1 MTTIRLMPL
10 LHRKVNQIAIGFV
23 YDADIKSHI
32 QKLDGVRWSQTHKT
46 FYMADTADNKR
57 RLYLHLRAKNW
68 FVDYSAIKAVLPVP
82 VLNNVLSPRT
92 GLAPLKDVAL
102 LKVESYIAWLRSKRY
117 SESTVKTY
125 SEALRVFLRFYIDK
139 PLEDITNDD
148 IVVFNNAY
156 ILKNNLSASYQNQMV
171 NAIKLFFSKIE
182 NSKLN
187 PELIH
192 RPKRAK
198 ILPNV
203 LSKEHVKLLLE
214 APTNVKHRMMLS
226 LLYSCGL
233 RRGELLQL
241 KARDIDSQR
250 HLVIIRQG
258 KGRKDRIVPLSDKI
272 LVMLRDYYKMYAP
285 EVWLFEGQRKGHQY
299 SEKSLEAILKQAL
312 LKSKIKLPVTLHW
325 LRHSYATHLL
335 EGGTDLRYIQELL
348 GHKSSKTTEI
358 YTHVST
364 QNLQK
369 IISPFDT
376 L

>member
-233 RRGELLQL
+233 RRGEL
-241 KARDIDSQR
+241 
-250 HLVIIRQG
+250 
-258 KGRKDRIVPLSDKI
+258 
-272 LVMLRDYYKMYAP
+272 
-285 EVWLFEGQRKGHQY
+285 
-299 SEKSLEAILKQAL
+299 
-312 LKSKIKLPVTLHW
+312 
-325 LRHSYATHLL
+325 
-335 EGGTDLRYIQELL
+335 
-348 GHKSSKTTEI
+348 
-358 YTHVST
+358 
-364 QNLQK
+364 
-369 IISPFDT
+369 
-376 L
+376 